1 MPQINYN
8 AWAFLSLDS
17 EPTSGEPTSFNP
29 PVITN
34 MAIDYQASLIF
45 QFSALANSLIIS
57 IETTTLSAETH
68 QEDSLFSILT
78 GPSPNH
84 YQRCTT
90 PGWDRRPTDSH
101 TVFSTQIERSDTY
114 LKLNYNKRDSLIISK
129 VEFSSP

>member
-8 AWAFLSLDS
+8 AWAFLTLDS

-34 MAIDYQASLIF
+34 MALDHQASLIF
-45 QFSALANSLIIS
+45 QFSAPTNSLNIS
-57 IETTTLSAETH
+57 IESTTLSAEVH
-68 QEDSLFSILT
+68 QGVSLFSILT
-78 GPSPNH
+78 GPRPDH
-84 YQRCTT
+84 YQLCETHS
-90 PGWDRRPTDSH
+90 WDRSPTDNH

-114 LKLNYNKRDSLIISK
+114 LKLNYNQRDNLIISK

>member
-1 MPQINYN
+1 MSQINYN
-8 AWAFLSLDS
+8 SWAFLILDS

-34 MAIDYQASLIF
+34 MALDHQASLIF
-45 QFSALANSLIIS
+45 QFSAPANSLIIS

-78 GPSPNH
+78 GSVPNH
-84 YQRCTT
+84 YQLCETH
-90 PGWDRRPTDSH
+90 GWDRSPTNSH
-101 TVFSTQIERSDTY
+101 TIFSTQIESSDTY
-114 LKLNYNKRDSLIISK
+114 LKLNYNQRANLIISK